1 MNDKLEYDS
10 AAFRLSCQVLWLLIQ
25 YARREVKITLSKN
38 DNMLAI
44 LWMLSSSKKIT
55 AKQIAE
61 KLELNIRT
69 VYRYI
74 DALNTSGVPIISDSG
89 HNGGY
94 SLINDF
100 HQAPLVFD
108 IEEKKALLYATTH
121 AKDSGYPFSDALSSA
136 IEKLRLFSTE
146 EQARILNRHIVGFEV
161 AKQHIVPSLKALLE
175 ELTVSIANQQA
186 IEIEYRTKSEEQHRS
201 RVIDPYGILYWCSK
215 WYVVGFCHL
224 RGEIRSFRVERITK
238 MTHTESVFVRPKDF
252 SAKAFFLRSLI
263 PEMNNNTTII
273 PLVIG
278 GRAEALDDL
287 CNHWF
292 MSHHLKERT
301 LNQAVFL
308 IDNNVIHNHVAHFLL
323 TYGKSIQVIEP
334 TSCKEK
340 LYTIAVELM
349 EYYQI

>member
-1 MNDKLEYDS
+1 M
-10 AAFRLSCQVLWLLIQ
+10 
-25 YARREVKITLSKN
+25 SKN

-44 LWMLSSSKKIT
+44 LWMLNSGKKVT

-74 DALNTSGVPIISDSG
+74 DSLSTSGVPIISDSG

-94 SLINDF
+94 SLMEKF

-121 AKDSGYPFSDALSSA
+121 AKDSGYPFGDALSRV
-136 IEKLRLFSTE
+136 IEKLKLYSTQ
-146 EQARILNRHIVGFEV
+146 EQESILNRHIVGFEV
-161 AKQHIVPSLKALLE
+161 ANQHIDPNIRESIE
-175 ELTVSIANQQA
+175 QLTICIANELS
-186 IEIEYRTKSEEQHRS
+186 IEIEYRTKSNEDYHS
-201 RVIDPYGILYWCSK
+201 RLIDPYGILYWCSK
-215 WYVVGFCHL
+215 WYIVGLCHL
-224 RGEIRSFRVERITK
+224 RGEIRSFRVDRIIN
-238 MTHTESVFVRPKDF
+238 MTQSTRVFARPKDF
-252 SAKAFFLRSLI
+252 SAKEFFLKSLM
-263 PEMNNNTTII
+263 PDDSDNVNII
-273 PLVIG
+273 SLVIS

-292 MSHHLKERT
+292 MSYYIKERT

-308 IDNNVIHNHVAHFLL
+308 IDSDIIHKYVVNFLIP
-323 TYGKSIQVIEP
+323 YGKAIQVVEP
-334 TSCKEK
+334 MSCKEK
-340 LYTIAVELM
+340 LYEIALELM

>member
-1 MNDKLEYDS
+1 MP
-10 AAFRLSCQVLWLLIQ
+10 
-25 YARREVKITLSKN
+25 KN

-44 LWMLSSSKKIT
+44 LWMLNSSKKIT

-74 DALNTSGVPIISDSG
+74 DSLSTSGVPIISDSG

-94 SLINDF
+94 SLMNGF

-121 AKDSGYPFSDALSSA
+121 AKDSGYPFSDVLSSA
-136 IEKLRLFSTE
+136 IDKLRLYSTQ
-146 EQARILNRHIVGFEV
+146 EQESILNRHIVGFEV

-175 ELTVSIANQQA
+175 ELTISIANEQS
-186 IEIEYRTKSEEQHRS
+186 IEIEYRTKSEEKHRS

-215 WYVVGFCHL
+215 WYIIGFCHL
-224 RGEIRSFRVERITK
+224 RGEIRNFRVERIIK
-238 MTHTESVFVRPKDF
+238 MTHTERVFVRPKDF
-252 SAKAFFLRSLI
+252 SAKEFFLRSLM
-263 PEMNNNTTII
+263 PGMNNNTGIS
-273 PLVIG
+273 PLVIR

-292 MSHHLKERT
+292 MSYHLKERT

-308 IDNNVIHNHVAHFLL
+308 IDSNAIHEYVAHFLL
-323 TYGKSIQVIEP
+323 PYGKAIQVIEP
-334 TSCKEK
+334 KSCKEK
-340 LYTIAVELM
+340 LYTIALELM
-349 EYYQI
+349 EYYQV